1 MRYSEK
7 SMQKVRDKWTS
18 RRRAQRQAGILTN
31 KVETGYIRLEN
42 MGDVERMKLAQDPDL
57 AVKFN
62 DEIIQWAYD
71 ATRALES
78 SASFSKSLS
87 DDIRPN
93 FKSKDAYGLINKV
106 GFSFPRHGI
115 YIHKGAG
122 RGYGG
127 WRGSKWE
134 KLVRE
139 GNRLVGTGI
148 MKTTDPESLGK
159 MDWGNRRARRW
170 FDSVME
176 RELPKLDQ
184 IVSRYFDTLI
194 VNATNIYIDQ

>member
-62 DEIIQWAYD
+62 DEIIRWAYD

-194 VNATNIYIDQ
+194 VNATNIYIEQ